1 MADEDGHEARLA
13 ADRKL
18 WGMVAAEHFA
28 GRSWSRLVDVI
39 VAAAVMQMRRDLRT
53 KQIFRHCARR
63 GWLLHAP
70 DCWAHADQDGMVQE
84 TIAKALEVFVRRCR
98 AGEGWD
104 PDRASTLHDY
114 FLGLCR
120 GEFANIFRRWL
131 TSGSRHEVE
140 LPSDDAGAAALRS
153 EQDPARS
160 ALAKVVLDKIK
171 DTDVLSDLQR
181 KLLFGHAY
189 GLTYDQLAQQF
200 GTSAK
205 AVEGQIHRA
214 RRQLRKEGITW

>member
-1 MADEDGHEARLA
+1 MADEDDQGDRLA

-18 WGMVAAEHFA
+18 WSLVEADRFA
-28 GRSWSRLVDVI
+28 GRSWSRLVDVM
-39 VAAAVMQMRRDLRT
+39 VAAAVAQMRRDLRT
-53 KQIFRHCARR
+53 EQIFRHCVRR

-70 DCWAHADQDGMVQE
+70 DCWAHVDQDGMVQE
-84 TIAKALEVFVRRCR
+84 SVAKALEVFVRRCQ
-98 AGEGWD
+98 AGAGWD
-104 PDRASTLHDY
+104 PDRGSTLHDY

-120 GEFANIFRRWL
+120 GEFANVFRRWL
-131 TSGSRHEVE
+131 TSRSRTEVE
-140 LPSDDAGAAALRS
+140 LPSDDAGPSVLRS

-171 DTDVLSDLQR
+171 NTDVLSDLQR
-181 KLLFGHAY
+181 TLLFGHAY
-189 GLTYDQLAQQF
+189 GLTHSQLAERF
-200 GTSAK
+200 GISAK